1 MKIKMAKIKQAEEKK
16 DVKSGCDD
24 KHCPI
29 HGHMSLRGRTFV
41 GTIIKNIYQKTATVE
56 WERRKF
62 VPKYERYE
70 KRRTRVKAHVTP
82 CIEIKRGDTVKIVES
97 RPISKTKKF
106 VIVQKM

>member
-1 MKIKMAKIKQAEEKK
+1 MATKKAEAKTES
-16 DVKSGCDD
+16 VKANTACDD

-29 HGHMSLRGRTFV
+29 HGHLSLRGRTFE
-41 GTIIKNIYQKTATVE
+41 GRIIKNIFQKTATVE

-70 KRRTRVKAHVTP
+70 KRRTRVKAHASICV
-82 CIEIKRGDTVKIVES
+82 EVKKGDLVKIMES

-106 VIVQKM
+106 VIIQKM